1 MTVLPLALVLG
12 AVLYA
17 IVRYAG
23 GRPHRVALVFL
34 FFPWIGA
41 LALFQVDAPST
52 QTGRHLFAALAS
64 TWMPFVA
71 TAMMYHALDDD
82 PWSPLQRMAAAG
94 AVGLVTIPLT
104 WIAGLFASC
113 MLELGCI

>member
-1 MTVLPLALVLG
+1 VTILPLALVLG

-23 GRPHRVALVFL
+23 GRPHRLALVFL
-34 FFPWIGA
+34 LFAWVGA
-41 LALFQVDAPST
+41 VALLQLDAPSA
-52 QTGRHLFAALAS
+52 QTGRYLLASLAS

-71 TAMMYHALDDD
+71 TGMMYRALEDD

>member
-1 MTVLPLALVLG
+1 MTILPLALVLG
-12 AVLYA
+12 AALYG

-23 GRPHRVALVFL
+23 DRPHRVALLFL
-34 FFPWIGA
+34 LFPWIGVVA
-41 LALFQVDAPST
+41 LAQLDAPSA
-52 QTGRHLFAALAS
+52 QAGRYLFASLAS

-71 TAMMYHALDDD
+71 TAMMYRALDDD
-82 PWSPLQRMAAAG
+82 PWSPLQRTAAAG
-94 AVGLVTIPLT
+94 AVGLVTIPVT